1 MVLHPYSVLG
11 FHPATGQ
18 TLCAHVLAQNGLH
31 AFAEAAQQCVG
42 GDHVFIAAHPGH
54 LRENQDVFF
63 PESGRGDG
71 APGATFGVDRPNG
84 SAPAAAPGPDVRP
97 AAPGSQES
105 APLHIVIPKADTAL
119 ARQIKAGSGVV
130 MRQTAQGLVLDYEGN
145 LYGAEILS
153 TYAER
158 LKHAAGRAAT
168 NYPTLA
174 RLWLR
179 TAADVEIVGDF
190 DVGTW
195 RVRLATDTAAQA
207 ALARWGVSA
216 ADTPAPRGVSELV
229 T

>member
-18 TLCAHVLAQNGLH
+18 SLCAHVLAQNGLH
-31 AFAEAAQQCVG
+31 AFAEAAQQFVG

-63 PESGRGDG
+63 PGDG
-71 APGATFGVDRPNG
+71 WVG
-84 SAPAAAPGPDVRP
+84 SAPPAAFGDDRPGGAPAITEPDDLP
-97 AAPGSQES
+97 AAPV
-105 APLHIVIPKADTAL
+105 APENAPMHIVIPKAETTL

-130 MRQTAQGLVLDYEGN
+130 MRETAQGLVLDYEGN
-145 LYGAEILS
+145 LYGAENLR

-158 LKHAAGRAAT
+158 LKHAAGRAAA

-179 TAADVEIVGDF
+179 TAADVEIVGDY
-190 DVGTW
+190 DVATW
-195 RVRLATDTAAQA
+195 RPQLSTDAIAQA

-216 ADTPAPRGVSELV
+216 AEAPDPRGMSELV
-229 T
+229 R